1 MNKST
6 DILAQIQQIRLEQ
19 TKPKKPIMLK
29 NVRINESQKSEL
41 YVTLKDKTHHI
52 TVKKTGTRNTFAF
65 AFAIGFHTILAI
77 LIGVFCIADPIVLV
91 DNISLMELL
100 TIEDPKPHPHHPHP
114 HHPHPPGGYDP
125 KPPYPQALHI
135 QREPVPT
142 PTDLPQ
148 PQDTFN
154 LANLDVSNVG
164 ISENSTR
171 NGSKSFEVRE
181 SVSPPTQLAILKLT
195 PIFIIEKSALTKTSF
210 GKLTQAVSN
219 KGISSTDSLDLVK
232 TETIPLQTKPIVKPA
247 YPKMAK
253 LLKKE
258 GKVILRA
265 TIDIDG
271 IPKEITVLTNLG
283 YGLEEAAIE
292 ALKNSRYIPAKKNG
306 NAIAR
311 LVEIQFEFKIQE

>member
-1 MNKST
+1 MDRST
-6 DILAQIQQIRLEQ
+6 DILAQIQQIRLERK
-19 TKPKKPIMLK
+19 KPKKPIMLK
-29 NVRINESQKSEL
+29 NVRINENQKSEL

-77 LIGVFCIADPIVLV
+77 LIGVFCIAEPIVLK
-91 DNISLMELL
+91 DNILLMELL

-114 HHPHPPGGYDP
+114 PHPHPGIYDP
-125 KPPYPQALHI
+125 RPPYPQALYI

-181 SVSPPTQLAILKLT
+181 SVSLPAQLTILKLT
-195 PIFIIEKSALTKTSF
+195 PIFIIEKSASTKTPFS
-210 GKLTQAVSN
+210 KLTQTVSN
-219 KGISSTDSLDLVK
+219 KGIGSTDSLDLVK
-232 TETIPLQTKPIVKPA
+232 TETIPLQTKPIVKPT

-253 LLKKE
+253 LLKRK
-258 GKVILRA
+258 
-265 TIDIDG
+265 
-271 IPKEITVLTNLG
+271 
-283 YGLEEAAIE
+283 
-292 ALKNSRYIPAKKNG
+292 
-306 NAIAR
+306 AR
-311 LVEIQFEFKIQE
+311 

>member
-1 MNKST
+1 MNRST
-6 DILAQIQQIRLEQ
+6 DILAQIQQIRLER
-19 TKPKKPIMLK
+19 KKLKMPVMLK
-29 NVRINESQKSEL
+29 NVCINESQKSEL
-41 YVTLKDKTHHI
+41 SVTSQDKTHHI
-52 TVKKTGTRNTFAF
+52 TLKKTGTRNVFAF
-65 AFAIGFHTILAI
+65 SFAVGFHVILAI
-77 LIGVFCIADPIVLV
+77 FIGIFCIVDPKVSEDKILV
-91 DNISLMELL
+91 MELL
-100 TIEDPKPHPHHPHP
+100 TIEEPKPHPHPPPPRRYYPKSPHP
-114 HHPHPPGGYDP
+114 
-125 KPPYPQALHI
+125 QAVQI
-135 QREPVPT
+135 QQEPVPT

-154 LANLDVSNVG
+154 LANSGVSTVG

-181 SVSPPTQLAILKLT
+181 SVSLPVQLVILKLT
-195 PIFIIEKSALTKTSF
+195 PILIIEKSASTKAPF
-210 GKLTQAVSN
+210 GKLTLTVPN
-219 KGISSTDSLDLVK
+219 KGIGSTDSLDLVK
-232 TETIPLQTKPIVKPA
+232 TETIPQQSKPIVKPA

-265 TIDIDG
+265 TIDTDG

-283 YGLEEAAIE
+283 FGLEEAAIE
-292 ALKNSRYIPAKKNG
+292 ALKKSRYIPAKKNG